1 MAGQPGPG
9 TVNNVLV
16 FDVTGMEIR
25 EQNPVAG
32 ALQEPQFIIP
42 VTSDFVADVS
52 FEISGLLANTVTCI
66 AMPPPPYEVSVHA
79 ESIGVGQEGEIGS
92 ATGNLVCGQL
102 DYTQSVTIPAGT
114 LDIGVYK
121 LVAVVKFTGTTPPLP
136 MIGFTDNPI
145 MIQIKE
151 RLW

>member
-16 FDVTGMEIR
+16 FDVTGMEVKS
-25 EQNPVAG
+25 QDPATG
-32 ALQEPQFIIP
+32 YLQEPQFIIP

-52 FEISGLLANTVTCI
+52 FEISGRLANVVTCM
-66 AMPPPPYEVSVHA
+66 APPPPYEVSVHA
-79 ESIGVGQEGEIGS
+79 ESIGEGTEGEIGKVS
-92 ATGNLVCGQL
+92 GNLVCRQL
-102 DYTQSVTIPAGT
+102 DYTQSVTIRAGT

-151 RLW
+151 SLW